1 MLQFPFM
8 LATSNTKSL
17 ILLSVDEFS
26 KMKDGVPPHIMD
38 EHIKS
43 YKQAVKEGKTTDPRF
58 GLEKTLIAGAGRLS
72 LFSMENNHKTVKL
85 VRLICRWVT

>member
-1 MLQFPFM
+1 MLLFPFM
-8 LATSNTKSL
+8 LPTSNTTPL

-72 LFSMENNHKTVKL
+72 LSLSTLCFLWKTTIKQSN
-85 VRLICRWVT
+85 WSD